1 MDPSLANA
9 DKQLSGNVLVV
20 EDNEIN
26 RFLIRKFLKKWGVSG
41 DFAENGKEALDKI
54 RHHAYDVVLMD
65 IQMPVM
71 SGLEATI
78 AIRNMEKQE
87 HRQLPI
93 IALTATILD
102 QELEEIKKS
111 GMNDYIA
118 KPFSPDDLYRKLATF
133 MQK

>member
-26 RFLIRKFLKKWGVSG
+26 RFLIKKFLKKWGVSG

>member
-26 RFLIRKFLKKWGVSG
+26 RFLIKKFLKKWGASG